1 MMDPHEF
8 IVATNQKLDLR
19 DPRPSRDQRLQDQRR
34 RARLSSR
41 PPANDGAF
49 MEPRG
54 CNWWQSAANRS
65 GARTEKQAK
74 TVAVCCDRLPRMVRR
89 GSTVRVRQRAFLF

>member
-19 DPRPSRDQRLQDQRR
+19 DSRLSRDQRLQDRRR

-54 CNWWQSAANRS
+54 CNCWQSAANRS
-65 GARTEKQAK
+65 GPRTEKQAK
-74 TVAVCCDRLPRMVRR
+74 AVAVCCERLPPRFQGKECDEGAPRR
-89 GSTVRVRQRAFLF
+89 W